1 MRFRRASPLTD
12 TSWAVG
18 DILRVMFWADGNAI
32 GEKSAISDG
41 HNSLAILNS
50 GDDMVDQIGRA
61 REVEFRIFSRGEFTW
76 MTFPLREAAAAVAA
90 VKKACGR

>member
-1 MRFRRASPLTD
+1 
-12 TSWAVG
+12 
-18 DILRVMFWADGNAI
+18 MFWADGNAI

-61 REVEFRIFSRGEFTW
+61 REVEFRIFSRGEFHLDDISTARSGRCRCSSEEG
-76 MTFPLREAAAAVAA
+76 LR
-90 VKKACGR
+90 